1 MSQKENS
8 EKIKAGSNLRG
19 LLNDLKRRPEDA
31 AKELDFPIEELNKFL
46 EGDKEVS
53 FEFISK
59 ACRKWPVNER
69 DFFVV
74 KDDTYLGI
82 KKMTEETSQE
92 SSRIMQRAGNDYYEY
107 RDTVLTTVTTF
118 RPEWIKQLCFVED
131 NSPNNSKVQ
140 WNNGHFMH
148 QFTYF
153 IGDVNFYYVNDMGEK
168 CVQEMN
174 TGDSCYITPFV
185 PHSFTTR
192 AESTEPGLILALTF
206 GSNLSG
212 DSKLELSAL
221 SDPILASEYALNFE
235 NQDLAKGELIKFFRE
250 SFSISIEELSKR
262 TKFPQEE
269 LTDYETG
276 NLKIGYDQ
284 INTIAKALGI
294 NVRDLLVYEDQK
306 EKSVINKKFEDGLTW
321 NNEGKLTF
329 VELANS
335 SNLPFTRSLH
345 ISVNNEDKSFVEKI
359 GLHQYIYNVG
369 STSINLHTGEHTEE
383 IKPGDS
389 CYVKPFLNHSL
400 TGEGSLLSL
409 RIGGKMNGDSLRE
422 LSFIGKDNTKRA
434 ISESLP
440 WFNVKGKN

>member
-1 MSQKENS
+1 MSQKENN

-31 AKELDFPIEELNKFL
+31 ARELDFPIEELNAFL
-46 EGDKEVS
+46 EGSKDVS
-53 FEFISK
+53 FDFIAK
-59 ACRKWPVNER
+59 ACKKWPVNER

-74 KDDTYLGI
+74 KDDTNSGI
-82 KKMTEETSQE
+82 KKMTNENSHE
-92 SSRIMQRAGNDYYEY
+92 SARIMQRAGSDYYEY

-118 RPEWIKQLCFVED
+118 RPEWIKQLCFVDD
-131 NSPNNSKVQ
+131 NNPDNPKVQ

-153 IGDVNFYYVNDMGEK
+153 IGNVNFYYVNDLGDK
-168 CVQEMN
+168 CVEVMN
-174 TGDSCYITPFV
+174 TGDSCYIKPFV

-192 AESTEPGLILALTF
+192 SDSTEPGLILALTF

-212 DSKLELSAL
+212 DSQLELSAL
-221 SDPILASEYALNFE
+221 SDPELASKYALDFG
-235 NQDLAKGELIKFFRE
+235 NQDKAKGELIKYFRE
-250 SFSISIEELSKR
+250 SFSISIKELSKR
-262 TKFPQEE
+262 TKFSEEE
-269 LTDYETG
+269 LNDFETG
-276 NLKIGYDQ
+276 NLEMGYDQ
-284 INTIAKALGI
+284 INTISKALGI
-294 NVRDLLVYEDQK
+294 NVRDLLVYEDTK
-306 EKSVINKKFEDGLTW
+306 ESSVINQKFEDGLTW
-321 NNEGKLTF
+321 SLEGKLNF

-345 ISVNNEDKSFVEKI
+345 ISVNNKDKTFEQRI
-359 GLHQYIYNVG
+359 GLHQYIYNIG
-369 STSINLHTGEHTEE
+369 STPINLHTGEHTEE
-383 IKPGDS
+383 INPGDS

-400 TGEGSLLSL
+400 TGQGSLLSL

-440 WFNVKGKN
+440 WFNVQGKN

>member
-1 MSQKENS
+1 
-8 EKIKAGSNLRG
+8 
-19 LLNDLKRRPEDA
+19 
-31 AKELDFPIEELNKFL
+31 
-46 EGDKEVS
+46 
-53 FEFISK
+53 
-59 ACRKWPVNER
+59 
-69 DFFVV
+69 
-74 KDDTYLGI
+74 
-82 KKMTEETSQE
+82 
-92 SSRIMQRAGNDYYEY
+92 
-107 RDTVLTTVTTF
+107 
-118 RPEWIKQLCFVED
+118 
-131 NSPNNSKVQ
+131 
-140 WNNGHFMH
+140 
-148 QFTYF
+148 
-153 IGDVNFYYVNDMGEK
+153 MGEK

-212 DSKLELSAL
+212 DSQLELSAL

-306 EKSVINKKFEDGLTW
+306 DKSVINKKFEDGLTW

>member
-212 DSKLELSAL
+212 DSQLELSAL

>member
-1 MSQKENS
+1 MSQKENN

-153 IGDVNFYYVNDMGEK
+153 IGDVNFYYINDMGEK
-168 CVQEMN
+168 CVQVMN

-212 DSKLELSAL
+212 DSQLELSAL
-221 SDPILASEYALNFE
+221 SDPILASEFALDFE

-269 LTDYETG
+269 LTGYETG
-276 NLKIGYDQ
+276 KLKIGYDQ

-345 ISVNNEDKSFVEKI
+345 ISVNNQDKSFVEKI

-369 STSINLHTGEHTEE
+369 STPINLHTGEHTEE

>member
-107 RDTVLTTVTTF
+107 RDTVLTTVATF

-212 DSKLELSAL
+212 DSQLELYAL

>member
-92 SSRIMQRAGNDYYEY
+92 SSRIMQRAGNNYYEY

-212 DSKLELSAL
+212 DSQLELSAL

>member
-212 DSKLELSAL
+212 DSQLELSAL
-221 SDPILASEYALNFE
+221 SDPLLASEYALNFE

>member
-8 EKIKAGSNLRG
+8 EQIKAGSNLRG

-212 DSKLELSAL
+212 DSQLELSAL

-306 EKSVINKKFEDGLTW
+306 EKSVINKKFKDGLTW

-369 STSINLHTGEHTEE
+369 STPINLHTGEHTEE